1 MSMHTRSCELLRA
14 LVVPAVLA
22 FSLLGSSLVNAQPP
36 QPAIKFVFPAGGQR
50 GKSVDVIVNGTG
62 FQGANAV
69 RVSGRRS
76 YREGGESREPPTC
89 VRITVTI
96 APDAALG
103 ERDLRV
109 ITPAGGVSNRFR
121 FFVGELPE
129 INEKEPNSLK
139 SQAQRL
145 ESLPILINGQV
156 HPSDRDFFRFA
167 AKAGQTLVC
176 EVQARELLP
185 YIADAVPGWL
195 EVCLTLYD
203 ADGKELASVGRFRF
217 NPDPL
222 LIYHVPKDGE
232 YLIEVR
238 DLFYRGREDFVYRL
252 SVGAFPY
259 ITDIFPLGGQ
269 RNSDVQ
275 VELHGCQLAR
285 EKHEACAARQQLSL
299 ALVSLSQNGLNS
311 NALPFAVGDHR
322 ETQETEPNHSLDQ
335 ASTSRGARHHQRAYP
350 SERRGPLFPVC
361 GKKRAAVHHGGSGQA
376 SWLSARF
383 DHHAV

>member
-1 MSMHTRSCELLRA
+1 MSMHTRSSDLLRA

-22 FSLLGSSLVNAQPP
+22 FPLLGPSLVDAQPP
-36 QPAIKFVFPAGGQR
+36 QPVIKFVFPAGGQR
-50 GKSVDVIVNGTG
+50 GKSVDVTVNGMG
-62 FQGANAV
+62 FQGASAV
-69 RVSGRRS
+69 RVSG
-76 YREGGESREPPTC
+76 GGVTGQVVKVENPNL

-96 APDAALG
+96 DPDATVG

-109 ITPAGGVSNRFR
+109 MTPAGGVSNRFR

-145 ESLPILINGQV
+145 ETLPIVVNGQV
-156 HPSDRDFFRFA
+156 HPSDTDFFRFA
-167 AKAGQTLVC
+167 AKAGETLVC
-176 EVQARELLP
+176 HVQARELLP

-195 EVCLTLYD
+195 ETCLTLYD

-269 RNSDVQ
+269 RDSDVP
-275 VELHGCQLAR
+275 VELHGANLPMKSTKLVLPGNSSPLR
-285 EKHEACAARQQLSL
+285 
-299 ALVSLSQNGLNS
+299 LVSLGQNGLTPMPS
-311 NALPFAVGDHR
+311 HLP
-322 ETQETEPNHSLDQ
+322 
-335 ASTSRGARHHQRAYP
+335 
-350 SERRGPLFPVC
+350 
-361 GKKRAAVHHGGSGQA
+361 
-376 SWLSARF
+376 
-383 DHHAV
+383 